1 MAVSLG
7 RNDPCH
13 CGSGK
18 KFKLCCLNKQPAYNK
33 ANSFTPQQLANA
45 LQLTQNHLQRGN
57 LPQASNICKKI
68 LEAAPGHSDA
78 WHLLGVIELRQGNI
92 EVAIGYLQR
101 ALKLRPD
108 HPEYLANMGY
118 ALHEKGDLANART
131 YYEQSLMRAPG
142 YLPALYNQHSLLLA
156 SNREAAIKNL
166 ARLLN
171 TAPQDNEARFMLVVL
186 LEHARRNAEAQPHL
200 ETLKKGNSIDHAR
213 LDAWNYL
220 KSSCNPLPAITGS
233 MLETFQL
240 AFKAAPKEGLVL
252 EFGVRFGNTIRQLAK
267 LTQQK
272 IYGFD
277 SFEGLPE
284 VWHHEPKGSY
294 TTRGEIPKVPHQV
307 ELIQGWF
314 DQTLP
319 QFLES
324 YSGSVRLINVDCDI
338 YSSTK
343 TVLDALAPRIV
354 TGSVIVFDEYIGNE
368 HWREDEFKAFQEA
381 VTRYRWK
388 YEYLCFSVFTKQVAV
403 RITSTGG
410 SDT

>member
-1 MAVSLG
+1 MTLTPG
-7 RNDPCH
+7 RNAPCP

-18 KFKLCCLNKQPAYNK
+18 KFKQCCLNNPARSQNGELLVSPPLI
-33 ANSFTPQQLANA
+33 NNA
-45 LQLTQNHLQRGN
+45 LQLAQAHLAQNN
-57 LPQASNICKKI
+57 LLQASQVCRRIVDFV
-68 LEAAPGHSDA
+68 PTQPDA
-78 WHLLGVIELRQGNI
+78 WHMLGIVELRQGNI
-92 EVAIGYLQR
+92 EVAIGYLQQ
-101 ALKLRPD
+101 ALRLRPN
-108 HPEYLANMGY
+108 HPEYLGNMGY
-118 ALHEKGDLANART
+118 ALHEKGDLANAAAH
-131 YYEQSLMRAPG
+131 YKKLLALAPS
-142 YLPALYNQHSLLLA
+142 YLPAIYNQHALLLA
-156 SNREAAIKNL
+156 EDIKSAIRNLTQLLAAV
-166 ARLLN
+166 
-171 TAPQDNEARFMLVVL
+171 PQDNEARFMLVVI
-186 LEHARRNAEAQPHL
+186 LEHAQHSTEAQPHL
-200 ETLKKGNSIDHAR
+200 AILENGSSLDRAR

-220 KSSCNPLPAITGS
+220 KSACTPSTPLTGS

-240 AFKAAPKEGLVL
+240 AFEAAPKEGLVL

-267 LTQQK
+267 LTRQK

-294 TTRGEIPKVPHQV
+294 TTRGEIPKVPSNV

-319 QFLES
+319 KFLETHP
-324 YSGSVRLINVDCDI
+324 GPVRFINVDCDI

-354 TGSVIVFDEYIGNE
+354 PGSVIVFDEYIGNE

-381 VTRYRWK
+381 VTRYGWK

-403 RITSTGG
+403 RITSVGG
-410 SDT
+410 

>member
-7 RNDPCH
+7 RNDPCY

-18 KFKLCCLNKQPAYNK
+18 KFKQCCLNKQTTHNK
-33 ANSFTPQQLANA
+33 ASITFSPQQLANA
-45 LQLTQNHLQRGN
+45 LQIAHNHLQRGN
-57 LPQASNICKKI
+57 LPQACNICQKI
-68 LEAAPGHSDA
+68 LEVAPNHSDA
-78 WHLLGVIELRQGNI
+78 WHMLGAIELRQGNI
-92 EVAIGYLQR
+92 EVAIAYLQR
-101 ALKLRPD
+101 ALKLCPD
-108 HPEYLANMGY
+108 HPEYLGNMGY
-118 ALHEKGDLANART
+118 ALHEKGDLANADA
-131 YYEQSLMRAPG
+131 YYKKSLARASG
-142 YLPALYNQHSLLLA
+142 YLPALYNQHALLLD
-156 SNREAAIKNL
+156 SDREAAIGNL

-171 TAPQDNEARFMLVVL
+171 AAPQDNEARFMLTAI
-186 LEHARRNAEAQPHL
+186 LEHARRNAEAQPHMATL
-200 ETLKKGNSIDHAR
+200 EKGNSIDLAR

-220 KSSCNPLPAITGS
+220 KSTCNPLPPMTGS
-233 MLETFQL
+233 MLKTFQL
-240 AFKAAPKEGLVL
+240 AFKAAPKDGLVL

-294 TTRGEIPKVPHQV
+294 TTRGEIPEVPSNV
-307 ELIQGWF
+307 VLIQGWF

-319 QFLES
+319 EFLETHP
-324 YSGSVRLINVDCDI
+324 GPVRLINVDCDI

-381 VTRYRWK
+381 VARYGWK

-410 SDT
+410 